1 MSELSDTLDDI
12 LKNLGG
18 DGPEPVRLAHVHGKS
33 ENPFEDALLLHHR
46 NDAMVVLR
54 RAYRHHTG
62 QLFPTTEEA
71 LEGTQNKVLSE
82 FVPVLITLFADFVQ
96 LGGNTS
102 PAIHLC
108 TLINRPDLLAQNG
121 MWRDES
127 TSLVKTISE
136 DEDAVHLF
144 LNYTRASA
152 HALSHITGYMREE
165 AEPDHINLV
174 WNLWGMVFTSVFVAF
189 SKVGHILGVK
199 WAAEARAEEDR
210 KIVDQIAAEEF
221 STEEHDDA

>member
-1 MSELSDTLDDI
+1 MQRMGEPDLRAVPLSGIPSRKGTDVSELSDTLDDI

-18 DGPEPVRLAHVHGKS
+18 DGSEPVRLTHVHGQS
-33 ENPFEDALLLHHR
+33 ENPFEDALQRHHR

-62 QLFPTTEEA
+62 QLFLTTEEA

-96 LGGNTS
+96 LGTNTS

-108 TLINRPDLLAQNG
+108 TLINRPDLLAPNG

-127 TSLVKTISE
+127 TSLV
-136 DEDAVHLF
+136 
-144 LNYTRASA
+144 
-152 HALSHITGYMREE
+152 
-165 AEPDHINLV
+165 
-174 WNLWGMVFTSVFVAF
+174 
-189 SKVGHILGVK
+189 
-199 WAAEARAEEDR
+199 
-210 KIVDQIAAEEF
+210 
-221 STEEHDDA
+221 